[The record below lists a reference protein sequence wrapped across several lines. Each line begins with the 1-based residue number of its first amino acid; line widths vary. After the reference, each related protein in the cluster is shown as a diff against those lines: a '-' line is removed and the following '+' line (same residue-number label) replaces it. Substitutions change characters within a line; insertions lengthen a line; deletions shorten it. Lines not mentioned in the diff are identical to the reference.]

1 MLIYFYDIEGI
12 RNLFHQDTWWMEIS
26 ILMFWGDWGE
36 TFGANIQTSGATT
49 PGLSIMTK
57 LWLTHCLLWCSFWLL
72 RKLVILHPPYSL
84 DRGPCD
90 FFLFL
95 KMKLKLKGWCLD
107 RIEEIQTELQ
117 DVMMLKWNDF
127 QQCFRS
133 WKSCWDRCNNAEV
146 DYFLGDGG
154 IVFTSG

>member
-1 MLIYFYDIEGI
+1 
-12 RNLFHQDTWWMEIS
+12 
-26 ILMFWGDWGE
+26 
-36 TFGANIQTSGATT
+36 
-49 PGLSIMTK
+49 
-57 LWLTHCLLWCSFWLL
+57 
-72 RKLVILHPPYSL
+72 
-84 DRGPCD
+84 
-90 FFLFL
+90 
-95 KMKLKLKGWCLD
+95 LD